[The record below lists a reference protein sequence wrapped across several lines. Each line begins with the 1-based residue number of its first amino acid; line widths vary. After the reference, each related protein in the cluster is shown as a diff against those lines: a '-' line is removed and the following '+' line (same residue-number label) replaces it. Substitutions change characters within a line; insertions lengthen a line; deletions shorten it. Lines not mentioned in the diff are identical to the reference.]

1 MKISNHTILI
11 TGGTS
16 GIGLELVKKF
26 YSQNSLVVVSK
37 TDSNLKELKSNYPKI
52 QILKCDLSDINQVKD
67 LIKTCNKDFP
77 KINILVNNAGIELNY
92 DFENSIEVFDK
103 ILEEIN
109 VNFTSPILL
118 TAGLISLLKKNNE
131 SAIINVSSGLIY
143 GHKKNAVIYT
153 ATKSA
158 IHGATISLREQLKD
172 SSIKVFE
179 LIPPLT
185 NTPLTKNNPHK
196 KLSTQKLVDEF
207 LKKFENDEFEINIGI
222 IKYLK
227 FIQSLFPNL
236 TKKIIIRRNSKT

>member
-1 MKISNHTILI
+1 M
-11 TGGTS
+11 
-16 GIGLELVKKF
+16 
-26 YSQNSLVVVSK
+26 
-37 TDSNLKELKSNYPKI
+37 
-52 QILKCDLSDINQVKD
+52 
-67 LIKTCNKDFP
+67 
-77 KINILVNNAGIELNY
+77 
-92 DFENSIEVFDK
+92 
-103 ILEEIN
+103 
-109 VNFTSPILL
+109 
-118 TAGLISLLKKNNE
+118 
-131 SAIINVSSGLIY
+131 SSGLIY

>member
-37 TDSNLKELKSNYPKI
+37 SDSNLKELKSKYPKI